1 MKRIAYNLTLLIF
14 SAILLMP
21 WHRASATDEVAN
33 YLVDGAT
40 WLSHTTSTSY
50 PDLPKTFYREW
61 AEDAGEISGYEA
73 LSIWSQTLNSDVEEQ
88 PYRAT
93 YLRYDSGKVYFLSD
107 GDDAEW
113 KLMYDFTLQ
122 PGEEAEICDFTGWAS
137 PYSGKVRCMKV
148 YPLESNPEL
157 QVMELEFCENLEIKD
172 DVFTETEEYGIRW
185 IVGIGNIGGLIDNL
199 YSTWLLGR
207 GSLLDEFS
215 VEDKLIYRSPY
226 YTGVEEVSDADMAE
240 IKVLKGEIIV
250 GGNPASISAYSV
262 DGVRCYGRDGRF
274 SDLTPGVYVVSIDGK
289 SRKVVVP

>member
-1 MKRIAYNLTLLIF
+1 MKRITYNLTLLIL
-14 SAILLMP
+14 SAIILMP
-21 WHRASATDEVAN
+21 WQRASAADEVAN

-40 WLSHTTSTSY
+40 WLSQTTSTSS

-61 AEDAGEISGYEA
+61 TEDAGEISGYEA
-73 LSIWSQTLNSDVEEQ
+73 ISIWRQKLNSDVAEQ
-88 PYRAT
+88 PYRVT
-93 YLRYDSGKVYFLSD
+93 YLRYDSGKVYFLRD

-122 PGEEAEICDFTGWAS
+122 PGEETEICDFSGCAS
-137 PYSGKVRCMKV
+137 TYSGKVRCMKV
-148 YPLESNPEL
+148 HPLESNPEL
-157 QVMELEFCENLEIKD
+157 QVMELEFCENLETMD

-185 IVGIGNIGGLIDNL
+185 IVGIGNIGGPVGNL
-199 YSTWLLGR
+199 YSTWILGW

-215 VEDKLIYRSPY
+215 VGDKLIYRSPY
-226 YTGVEEVSDADMAE
+226 YTGVEEVSDADVAE

-262 DGVRCYGRDGRF
+262 DGVRCYGREGRF
-274 SDLTPGVYVVSIDGK
+274 CDLTPGIYVVSIDGM